1 MVQSIWGTE
10 RGNVKVG
17 MASRTGRPQGSRVLF
32 IGSWDPLR
40 MGAIQPA
47 FVGPRPRMTPG
58 FWSYSHLGVS
68 DTIWKVRVAA
78 RNLSLRP
85 GSPRAAAPA
94 TGGCRGLC
102 ALPAE
107 SGVGAP

>member
-1 MVQSIWGTE
+1 MTGKGTGKKTEAWYGAGGPNAGREREGKTNATVQDSV
-10 RGNVKVG
+10 RL
-17 MASRTGRPQGSRVLF
+17 SPQDRRL
-32 IGSWDPLR
+32 PTR

-78 RNLSLRP
+78 RNLSLFGKR
-85 GSPRAAAPA
+85 
-94 TGGCRGLC
+94 
-102 ALPAE
+102 E
-107 SGVGAP
+107 N